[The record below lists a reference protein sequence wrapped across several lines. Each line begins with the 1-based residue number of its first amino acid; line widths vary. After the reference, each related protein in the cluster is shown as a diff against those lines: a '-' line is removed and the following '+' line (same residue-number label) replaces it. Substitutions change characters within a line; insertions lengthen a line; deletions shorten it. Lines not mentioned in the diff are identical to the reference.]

1 MKNFD
6 MCYTVIIPTL
16 NAAETI
22 QRQLE
27 SLLTQTVPPESVLVI
42 DSQSDDGT
50 AELARAVRDVKVIE
64 IRRSEYDHGGTR
76 DRAVRSTATPF
87 VVLLTQDALPADKH
101 WAEKLLRTFEDERVA
116 AVCGRQLAWP
126 DARASEQAFR
136 AYRYPAH
143 SRSWD
148 KSDVPTMGMNAF
160 LISNVCAA
168 YRRSAYDAVGGFV
181 HPIPTN
187 EDMLMAAQLLN
198 GGYRLSYSAEAR
210 VWHSHNN
217 TLRQEYLRNRLIG
230 EFLAQYGQRFQ
241 SSGEMGEGVKLARYV
256 TRELLTQGKIAEVP
270 LFWLNCAARLL
281 GNRVGR
287 MQNAKKGK
295 KQ

>member
-1 MKNFD
+1 MKNYD
-6 MCYTVIIPTL
+6 KCYTVIIPTL
-16 NAAETI
+16 NAATTI

-87 VVLLTQDALPADKH
+87 VVLLTQDALPMDNQ
-101 WAEKLLRTFEDERVA
+101 WAEHLMQPFEDERVA
-116 AVCGRQLAWP
+116 AVCGRQVAYP
-126 DARASEQAFR
+126 DARAYEQAFR
-136 AYRYPAH
+136 AFRYPEH
-143 SRSWD
+143 SRSWGF
-148 KSDVPTMGMNAF
+148 SDIPGMGMSAF

-187 EDMLMAAQLLN
+187 EDMLMAAQLLE

-256 TRELLTQGKIAEVP
+256 TRELITQGKVTELLP
-270 LFWLNCAARLL
+270 FWMNCAARLL

-287 MQNAKKGK
+287 LRKAKKGK